1 MDIYDAIKKIEK
13 FMETY
18 PGEHGGAP
26 APWAPTEAKLLPSG
40 DENDTIKIWF
50 NFGPGVEEKHVQVLL
65 DQFEEAVIRD
75 IPEVRSFSL
84 HLRGDAF

>member
-1 MDIYDAIKKIEK
+1 MDIYDAIKKIGKLLEA
-13 FMETY
+13 Y
-18 PGEHGGAP
+18 RGEHGDAP
-26 APWAPTEAKLLPSG
+26 APWAPTEVKILPSG

-50 NFGPGVEEKHVQVLL
+50 NFGPDVQEEHVQPLL

-75 IPEVRSFSL
+75 LPEVGSFSL